1 MILNS
6 VRFPPLCDRLGF
18 TNEIAS
24 FTSPCL
30 CIFVV
35 AYSSR
40 LGIREPSMIHV
51 TALRLFTIAPGR
63 VRPFLFLYLKA
74 AFICHISMYMQ
85 CLPVSLRRASAKARR
100 KSGCEPAAMGY
111 RYGRLSCCIRT
122 QLSSPASHAV
132 VVFPHS
138 CHPLTIHQNCAPHGL
153 ISTRDAYLLPCLRQS
168 FWLVALSLRD
178 IMFYQTLSR
187 RCAGLIS
194 VRVAKL

>member
-85 CLPVSLRRASAKARR
+85 CLQGVSESAKKIRMRTGGDGISIRTTKLLHTHAALLARIAC
-100 KSGCEPAAMGY
+100 G
-111 RYGRLSCCIRT
+111 GRLPTLMPSIDYPPELR
-122 QLSSPASHAV
+122 A
-132 VVFPHS
+132 
-138 CHPLTIHQNCAPHGL
+138 
-153 ISTRDAYLLPCLRQS
+153 TRSDLYA
-168 FWLVALSLRD
+168 
-178 IMFYQTLSR
+178 
-187 RCAGLIS
+187 
-194 VRVAKL
+194 